1 MSGAV
6 AIAKVQAVLSDPED
20 VPSSVESSVKN
31 NSNGKD
37 FHQGSEVRIPV
48 PWGTIAG
55 QKP

>member
-20 VPSSVESSVKN
+20 VPSSVENSVKN

-55 QKP
+55 QTL